1 MEIMKSLTDNP
12 TGLVTTKQAA
22 QFLGVTDQT
31 IKNYIFS
38 GKLKSYKTPGGHHR
52 LRVSDLEELAPQKS
66 NPSRQ
71 ELLEQYDQF
80 YRGYIDTIGA
90 LLDAIDARD
99 GIISGHC
106 QRVARHA
113 CIIGKAMGLSR
124 ESLRVLELA
133 ALLHDVGKIMI
144 SEQILGKPG
153 KLTDQETSIIRQHPE
168 FGERIVGGVEFLKDI
183 APFVRHH
190 HERFDGQG
198 YPDGLSGEDIPLEAR
213 IIFIG
218 EVFDS
223 LTSDTSYHPTMDL
236 KEALVE
242 MERGAKTQFDPE
254 VLRIFLDTISRD
266 LSPKA

>member
-1 MEIMKSLTDNP
+1 MKSLTDNP
-12 TGLVTTKQAA
+12 TGLITVKQAS
-22 QFLGVTDQT
+22 QFLGVTVQT
-31 IKNYIFS
+31 IKNSIYS
-38 GKLKSYKTPGGHHR
+38 GKLKSYKTLGGHHR
-52 LRVSDLEELAPQKS
+52 LRVSDLQELAPQKS

-80 YRGYIDTIGA
+80 YRGYFDTIEA

-106 QRVARHA
+106 RRVAKHA
-113 CIIGKAMGLSR
+113 GAIGEAMELPPAI
-124 ESLRVLELA
+124 LRKLELA

-144 SEQILGKPG
+144 PERILGKPG
-153 KLTDQETSIIRQHPE
+153 KLTDQETFIIRQHPE
-168 FGERIVGGVEFLKDI
+168 LGERIVGEVEFLKDI

-190 HERFDGQG
+190 HERYDGLG

-218 EVFDS
+218 EVFDT

-236 KEALVE
+236 KEALAE
-242 MERGAKTQFDPE
+242 MEGGAGTQFDPE
-254 VLRIFLDTISRD
+254 VLRIFFDTISRD

>member
-1 MEIMKSLTDNP
+1 METMKSLTDNP
-12 TGLVTTKQAA
+12 TGLITAKQAA
-22 QFLGVTDQT
+22 QFLGVTVQT
-31 IKNYIFS
+31 IKNYIYS

-52 LRVSDLEELAPQKS
+52 LKVSDLEELAPQKS

-80 YRGYIDTIGA
+80 YRDYIDTIGA
-90 LLDAIDARD
+90 LLDAVDARD

-106 QRVARHA
+106 QRVAKHA
-113 CIIGKAMGLSR
+113 CAIGEAIELLPATLSK
-124 ESLRVLELA
+124 LELA

-144 SEQILGKPG
+144 PEQILGKPG

-168 FGERIVGGVEFLKDI
+168 LGERIVGEVEFLKDI

-190 HERFDGQG
+190 HERFDGLG
-198 YPDGLSGEDIPLEAR
+198 YPDGLSGEDIPPEAR

-218 EVFDS
+218 EVFDA
-223 LTSDTSYHPTMDL
+223 LTSETSYHPTMDL

-242 MERGAKTQFDPE
+242 MERGANTQFDPE

-266 LSPKA
+266 PSPKA